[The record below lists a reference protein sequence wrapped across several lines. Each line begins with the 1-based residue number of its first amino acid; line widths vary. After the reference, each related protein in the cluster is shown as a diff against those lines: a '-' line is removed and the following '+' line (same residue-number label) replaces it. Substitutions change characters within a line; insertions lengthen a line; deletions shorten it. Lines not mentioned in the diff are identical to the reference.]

1 VRSSV
6 HTKILSDIIYRE
18 EEMIKQLSC
27 VSKNIHIAD
36 NIKLITH
43 LQAELCAVS
52 ISEID
57 LEMFE
62 LKKNI
67 NKLNISI
74 LIKQVQKIISEL

>member
-6 HTKILSDIIYRE
+6 HAKTLSDAIYRE

-43 LQAELCAVS
+43 LQVKLCAVS

-57 LEMFE
+57 LEMFKF
-62 LKKNI
+62 KKNI
-67 NKLNISI
+67 NELNISVLTEQI
-74 LIKQVQKIISEL
+74 QKIASEL